1 MNSGPAAGPPTY
13 FRPGGIPSAYEM
25 GAGNPSFAVPT
36 EGTDGPGWHDSPV
49 SAYSQRL
56 DAVPG
61 ATPDPMRELYF
72 PTRDYRPD
80 PRQAPAHFWTGPQG
94 PGRDYMAR
102 HQQEFLD
109 ADGITADKP
118 RDKNQAPRPARPDEP
133 RPSNRL
139 SPHNYIFTRPYG
151 QETER
156 FFDGNHFS
164 MADHRRTYAIMGM
177 APPMYRRNTYR
188 TDPVPWDTDRVD
200 MPTPSGSA
208 TPGHIIAYDLPPTS
222 SYSTWRL

>member
-1 MNSGPAAGPPTY
+1 MPSEAAGPPVY
-13 FRPGGIPSAYEM
+13 FRPGGIPSAWEM
-25 GAGNPSFAVPT
+25 GAGSADFAVPT
-36 EGTDGPGWHDSPV
+36 EGTDAPGWIDSPTG
-49 SAYSQRL
+49 AYSARL
-56 DAVPG
+56 DASPG
-61 ATPDPMRELYF
+61 GTPDPMRELYF

-80 PRQAPAHFWTGPQG
+80 PKQAPEAFWTGMQG

-109 ADGITADKP
+109 ADGIEATKP

-139 SPHNYIFTRPYG
+139 SPHNYIFTRPFA

-156 FFDGNHFS
+156 YFTGDHFS
-164 MADHRRTYAIMGM
+164 MADHRRTYAILGM
-177 APPMYRRNTYR
+177 APPQYRRNTYR
-188 TDPVPWDTDRVD
+188 ADPVPWDADRID

-208 TPGHIIAYDLPPTS
+208 SPGHIIAYDLPPVDNQ
-222 SYSTWRL
+222 TWRL